1 MKKTIAPLFQKDI
14 TELDDFISDFN
25 FSGKQFGE
33 DSRNTIKLFDLNGT
47 MVNIKA
53 FKTPII
59 INRLIYGSIR
69 KSKAQR
75 SFEFANRLFSLGIKS
90 PTPIAYYEFSN
101 FGFFGK
107 SYYISKHLNCDLTF
121 RELTKDLNYPDHE
134 IILRAFTRFTYD
146 LHQKGVNFLDHS
158 PGNTL
163 IQITPEGYKF
173 FLVDL
178 NRMRF
183 RKLSFEDRIKNFARL
198 SKHQEMIELM
208 SDEYSKLSGESYEKV
223 VNLKKQEVAIFR
235 RKIENKSKIKRL
247 LSLRKIS

>member
-1 MKKTIAPLFQKDI
+1 MS
-14 TELDDFISDFN
+14 E
-25 FSGKQFGE
+25 
-33 DSRNTIKLFDLNGT
+33 
-47 MVNIKA
+47 
-53 FKTPII
+53 
-59 INRLIYGSIR
+59 
-69 KSKAQR
+69 
-75 SFEFANRLFSLGIKS
+75 
-90 PTPIAYYEFSN
+90 
-101 FGFFGK
+101 
-107 SYYISKHLNCDLTF
+107 HLNYDLTYRDLITDLDYPN
-121 RELTKDLNYPDHE
+121 REV
-134 IILRAFTRFTYD
+134 ILRNFTRFTFE
-146 LHQKGVNFLDHS
+146 LHEKNIHFLDHS

-223 VNLKKQEVAIFR
+223 VNLMKQEVAIFR

>member
-47 MVNIKA
+47 TVNIKA

-59 INRLIYGSIR
+59 INRFIYGFIR

-163 IQITPEGYKF
+163 IIKNDNDYDF
-173 FLVDL
+173 YLVDL
-178 NRMRF
+178 NRMKF
-183 RKLSFEDRIKNFARL
+183 MDLCLEVRIANFAKL
-198 SKHQEMIELM
+198 TSNKSIVKVM
-208 SDEYSKLSGESYEKV
+208 SDEYSKCVGEPSDYV
-223 VNLKKQEVAIFR
+223 F
-235 RKIENKSKIKRL
+235 KIMWKYTCKFQYKY
-247 LSLRKIS
+247 LRKKRIKKKLMFWKK

>member
-1 MKKTIAPLFQKDI
+1 MIKVIQEEYVKKESLIDNLILNFEGSGLQLKDARNKLKI
-14 TELDDFISDFN
+14 FLLDDVKI
-25 FSGKQFGE
+25 
-33 DSRNTIKLFDLNGT
+33 
-47 MVNIKA
+47 NIKS
-53 FKTPII
+53 FKIPNLVNQII
-59 INRLIYGSIR
+59 YRFVR
-69 KSKAQR
+69 KGKAQR
-75 SFEFANRLFSLGIKS
+75 SFEYAKKLHQLGINTPS
-90 PTPIAYYEFSN
+90 PIAYYEQKKRLLFKRS
-101 FGFFGK
+101 FYV
-107 SYYISKHLNCDLTF
+107 SEHLNYDLTYRDLITDLDYPN
-121 RELTKDLNYPDHE
+121 REV
-134 IILRAFTRFTYD
+134 ILRNFTRFTFE
-146 LHQKGVNFLDHS
+146 LHEKHIHFLDHS

-223 VNLKKQEVAIFR
+223 VNLMKQEVATFR

>member
-47 MVNIKA
+47 TVNIKA

-59 INRLIYGSIR
+59 INRLIYGFIR

-163 IQITPEGYKF
+163 IIKNDNDYDF
-173 FLVDL
+173 YLVDL
-178 NRMRF
+178 NRMKF
-183 RKLSFEDRIKNFARL
+183 MDLCLEVRKTQR
-198 SKHQEMIELM
+198 IELRC
-208 SDEYSKLSGESYEKV
+208 DWILW
-223 VNLKKQEVAIFR
+223 Q
-235 RKIENKSKIKRL
+235 
-247 LSLRKIS
+247 